1 MFLLQYNPAQH
12 RVADEALRHMS
23 EASQEQIVA
32 SEHRSRREIIQLA
45 GTGMFGLGAL
55 QGGDAPRKRFY
66 KDPTGTSPSL
76 GVIRSGHLL
85 FVSGVGGWYP
95 SRGGQPGDI
104 RKQTADALDLMKAL
118 LASAGASMADLLQVQ
133 VALVDSDRTWEGM
146 NEVYNTKVPEPR
158 PVRSYFGSTGF
169 GTPGQL
175 VQIDAIAYAD

>member
-1 MFLLQYNPAQH
+1 MALAI
-12 RVADEALRHMS
+12 ADVLALDALRREIK
-23 EASQEQIVA
+23 EASQEEIVA

-45 GTGMFGLGAL
+45 GTGMLGLGAL
-55 QGGDAPRKRFY
+55 QGGDAPRKRLY

-175 VQIDAIAYAD
+175 VQIDAIAYVD